1 MIITCEN
8 CAKTFNIQDKLIPDE
23 GRLLQCGSCNH
34 KWFFKIDKL
43 NITPEKQENNISS
56 KKKNNKNLQENSI
69 IDTNDITPKTED
81 ETKEETIVK
90 KKNIKSNKKS
100 KYLKNLTV
108 VIISIIALIILAD
121 TFKYQLNNYIPGINS
136 LLNNLYETLKD
147 IFLFFNDLIN

>member
-43 NITPEKQENNISS
+43 NITPEKQENNITS
-56 KKKNNKNLQENSI
+56 KKTNNKNLQESSI
-69 IDTNDITPKTED
+69 IETNDINPKTDD

>member
-8 CAKTFNIQDKLIPDE
+8 CTKTFNIQDKLIPDE

-43 NITPEKQENNISS
+43 NITPEKQENNITS
-56 KKKNNKNLQENSI
+56 KKTNNKNLQESSI
-69 IDTNDITPKTED
+69 IETNDINPKTDD